1 MRACS
6 DCPYRERS
14 AADLRIGD
22 YWGDKF
28 VHDKRGV
35 SMVIANTSQG
45 DDLINTM
52 KIRNTCEVYQQDLIE
67 YWSVQFPYNLPRP
80 LIREQLIAELKNDDV
95 DLHTLRKKYCT
106 YYDQMEKISKVI
118 RFVKKIV
125 KR

>member
-1 MRACS
+1 M
-6 DCPYRERS
+6 
-14 AADLRIGD
+14 
-22 YWGDKF
+22 
-28 VHDKRGV
+28 
-35 SMVIANTSQG
+35 
-45 DDLINTM
+45 
-52 KIRNTCEVYQQDLIE
+52 
-67 YWSVQFPYNLPRP
+67 QFPYNLPRP